1 MSRKKVPHRVPL
13 FLFKPLQTTI
23 LQKSDPASLLVFY
36 AYATG
41 GDSRSSTD
49 FPSPCAK
56 YKIAPFPLLRDGFSG
71 LEVAFLCAKYKT
83 LLEFVLRAFDMKDIP
98 YFPSHPRHTQTPQ
111 SIYVATA
118 FPPHA
123 PFSCAR
129 QAWMLRLVYVAG
141 GLCPTIYPITHKNQ
155 SAAITEVVPGSGS

>member
-1 MSRKKVPHRVPL
+1 MRDMHGCCDWSMLREKVPHSPPH
-13 FLFKPLQTTI
+13 FLVKPLQTTI
-23 LQKSDPASLLVFY
+23 LQKSDLTSLPVFY

-41 GDSRSSTD
+41 GDSQSSTD

-56 YKIAPFPLLRDGFSG
+56 YKIVPFSLLRDGFSG

-83 LLEFVLRAFDMKDIP
+83 LLEFVLRTFDIKCLP
-98 YFPSHPRHTQTPQ
+98 YFPSQPRHKQPPQ

-118 FPPHA
+118 FSPYT

-129 QAWMLRLVYVAG
+129 HA
-141 GLCPTIYPITHKNQ
+141 
-155 SAAITEVVPGSGS
+155 